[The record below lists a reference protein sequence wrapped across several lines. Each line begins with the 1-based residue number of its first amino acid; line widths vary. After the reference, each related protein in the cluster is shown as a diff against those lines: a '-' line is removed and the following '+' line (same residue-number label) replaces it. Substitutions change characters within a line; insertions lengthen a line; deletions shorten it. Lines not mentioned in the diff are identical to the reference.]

1 MKKILIL
8 NTIGMGYEGIS
19 SVIMNYLKY
28 MDKDGLEIKVVAF
41 DDTKKEFLQM
51 LTNETNV
58 VVMPNR
64 KNDFFKYLKKMYC
77 ELNTGYDVFHIH
89 GNSGTMLIE
98 VVLGKMCNVKK
109 ILTHVHNT
117 KCNHPIINKIFKI
130 PMNLLVDKRIACS
143 TESGMYLYDN
153 KNFTVLNNAIDLDKY
168 SFDTKKRQKIR
179 LSLNLNDEF
188 ILGHSG
194 SFIEQKNHKFLIEI
208 FYEFQ
213 KLLKNSKLILL
224 SDGPEYQSIKNLVEK
239 KHLNDKVLF
248 LGRRS
253 DAYLY
258 YQAMDCFVLPS
269 KWEGLPLVALEA
281 QASNL
286 PVYISDNVTNEVMCC
301 SKTKFISLKNSPKIW
316 ADLIFKDYLINTK
329 RLIGV
334 NKEMKNGK
342 FDINSEAIRLRN
354 MYLGE

>member
-1 MKKILIL
+1 M
-8 NTIGMGYEGIS
+8 
-19 SVIMNYLKY
+19 
-28 MDKDGLEIKVVAF
+28 
-41 DDTKKEFLQM
+41 
-51 LTNETNV
+51 
-58 VVMPNR
+58 
-64 KNDFFKYLKKMYC
+64 
-77 ELNTGYDVFHIH
+77 
-89 GNSGTMLIE
+89 
-98 VVLGKMCNVKK
+98 
-109 ILTHVHNT
+109 
-117 KCNHPIINKIFKI
+117 
-130 PMNLLVDKRIACS
+130 
-143 TESGMYLYDN
+143 
-153 KNFTVLNNAIDLDKY
+153 
-168 SFDTKKRQKIR
+168 
-179 LSLNLNDEF
+179 
-188 ILGHSG
+188 
-194 SFIEQKNHKFLIEI
+194 
-208 FYEFQ
+208 
-213 KLLKNSKLILL
+213 
-224 SDGPEYQSIKNLVEK
+224 VEK